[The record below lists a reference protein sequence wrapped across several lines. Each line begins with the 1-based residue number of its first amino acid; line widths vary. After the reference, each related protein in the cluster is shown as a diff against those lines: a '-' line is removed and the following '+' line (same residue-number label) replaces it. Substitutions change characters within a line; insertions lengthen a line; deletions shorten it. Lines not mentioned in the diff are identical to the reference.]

1 MNNVDKVCCPLTF
14 KKMNKII
21 SFIKPV
27 AGILALALL
36 IFFFP
41 DIFLYFAI
49 AVILSMLGRPL
60 CEMLKKVHI
69 KKFYLGDAVSAVLT
83 MICLFLI
90 FSLIFIFII
99 PLINKEIS
107 MLSNID
113 TESIREYFRTPIEN
127 IYNFFIQYNIIRPEE
142 DILKMFEDKFY
153 SFISW
158 DNFSVIVGGIVSKT
172 SSLVV
177 GLFSVV
183 FLTFFLLKDR
193 DIVHNIFMAVTPDGY
208 TSRMNN
214 ILNDSRIM
222 LTRYM
227 FGLIFE
233 LLSMMILIFLGLTI
247 FDVKNALII
256 AVIGGFLNIIPYL
269 GPLMGGCIG
278 VVIGIISNL
287 GINAFDM
294 ILPNTLEIIGVFVA
308 ANLVDNFILQPTI
321 YSKSVFAH
329 PIEIFLV
336 ILMAGNIGGVVGM
349 IIAIPSYT
357 LIRIVAKQLLGEFKF
372 VELLTKNLEP

>member
-1 MNNVDKVCCPLTF
+1 MNNVDKVCCPLTL

-158 DNFSVIVGGIVSKT
+158 DNFSIIVGGIVSKT

-247 FDVKNALII
+247 FGVKNALII

-308 ANLVDNFILQPTI
+308 ANLVDNFVLQPTI